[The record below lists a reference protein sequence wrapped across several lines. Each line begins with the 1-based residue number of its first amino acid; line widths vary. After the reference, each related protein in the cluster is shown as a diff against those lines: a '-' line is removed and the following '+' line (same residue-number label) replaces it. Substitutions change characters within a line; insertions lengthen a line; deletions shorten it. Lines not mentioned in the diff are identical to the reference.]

1 MNKFN
6 IGIDA
11 SRNRSGG
18 ARAHIIGIL
27 NNINPLEY
35 GINKVHLWAY
45 KSLLEQIPN
54 FDWLVKHNPDNLEKG
69 LLSQVLWQKFIFP
82 KELKLNNCDVLLST
96 DAGTFCRFKPAVVMS
111 RDMLSFEFKEME
123 RYKGTLF
130 WVRLKI
136 LQYIQISSLKYS
148 SGALFLTNY
157 AKNIIT
163 KNQNFTNEIRVIP
176 HGISDSFRNDPIV
189 PKWTKKDDVVNC
201 IYVSN
206 ADLYKHQ
213 WVVLEAFKKLFDEG
227 YKTKITFVG
236 ARSGRDSAI
245 EKINKAINKYDPDSL
260 FSLFIEF
267 KSHNEISD
275 FLKKSDIFIFA
286 SSCENMPNTL
296 IEGMSIGLPI
306 CSSNLGPMPEILK
319 DSGTYFNPEDSE
331 SIVSA
336 IKKMLDDS
344 EFAKE
349 CAIKSNTLSK
359 QYSWARCADETFKYL
374 FDINL
379 KWRKLNK

>member
-27 NNINPLEY
+27 NNLNPFDY
-35 GINKVHLWAY
+35 GIEKVHLWAY
-45 KSLLEQIPN
+45 KSLLEQIPD
-54 FDWLVKHNPDNLEKG
+54 FDWLVKHNPKSLEKG
-69 LLSQVLWQKFIFP
+69 LLSQVLWQKFSFP
-82 KELKLNNCDVLLST
+82 KELIENKCDILLST
-96 DAGTFCRFKPAVVMS
+96 DAGTFCRFEPAVVMS
-111 RDMLSFEFKEME
+111 RDMLSFESKEME

-136 LQYIQISSLKYS
+136 LQYIQVSSLKYAT
-148 SGALFLTNY
+148 GALFLTDY

-163 KNQNFTNEIRVIP
+163 KDQNFNNEIRVIP
-176 HGISDSFRNDPIV
+176 HGISDSFRGNPV
-189 PKWTKKDDVVNC
+189 MPKWTNKNDIINC

-236 ARSGRDSAI
+236 AGSGRASAL
-245 EKINKAINKYDPDSL
+245 EKIREAINKYDPTFL
-260 FSLFIEF
+260 FSTFIEF
-267 KSHNEISD
+267 KNHSEIPD
-275 FLKKSDIFIFA
+275 FLKKSDIFVFA

-296 IEGMSIGLPI
+296 IEGMSVGLPI
-306 CSSNLGPMPEILK
+306 CSSNCGPMPEILK
-319 DSGTYFNPEDSE
+319 DAGIYFDPENSE
-331 SIVSA
+331 SIVLA
-336 IKKMLDDS
+336 MKKMIDNPKFS
-344 EFAKE
+344 NE
-349 CAIKSNTLSK
+349 CASKSHALSE
-359 QYSWARCADETFKYL
+359 QYSWKRCSDETFKYL
-374 FDINL
+374 LDINL
-379 KWRKLNK
+379 KWRKLKK